1 MATRIKFFSSDD
13 VRRALS
19 MPRAISAMR
28 EAFQLLSRKEVQAP
42 PRLHLDIQDYQG
54 VELVKPVYVP
64 SLQQIG
70 FKVIS
75 LFRNNH
81 QFGLPLSHAVLLVFD
96 AATGVPQAIMDGDLL
111 TAIRTGAASGLATDL
126 LARKDAQVLA
136 VFGAG
141 LQART
146 QIEAIMTVR
155 PLQKIYIF
163 DQNQIKAK
171 KLAEEFHSHENLK
184 FIVTDKALELRQAE
198 IISTVTTSDVPVFS
212 DTFISPG
219 VHINAVGAFKPDSR
233 EVPSETIRRAKVVVD
248 QREACLKE
256 AGDLLIPMAEGMI
269 TAEHLH
275 AEIGEIAL
283 GSRAGRESDQEITLF
298 KSVGH
303 AVQDLLAARVVLS
316 FSREHNLGIELVL

>member
-13 VRRALS
+13 VRKALS
-19 MPRAISAMR
+19 MSLAIAAMR

-42 PRLHLDIQDYQG
+42 LRLHLDIQEYQG

-64 SLQQIG
+64 SLRQIG

-81 QFGLPLSHAVLLVFD
+81 QLGLPLSHAVMMVFD
-96 AATGVPQAIMDGDLL
+96 AATGVPQAIMDGDSL

-126 LARKDAQVLA
+126 LARQDAHILA

-155 PLQKIYIF
+155 PVQKIYIF
-163 DQNQIKAK
+163 EQNMIKAQ
-171 KLAEEFHSHENLK
+171 KLAERFQYRKNLK
-184 FIVTDKALELRQAE
+184 VKVTDNLSELRQAE
-198 IISTVTTSDVPVFS
+198 IISTATTSDVPVFS

-219 VHINAVGAFKPDSR
+219 VHINAIGAFKPGSR
-233 EVPSETIRRAKVVVD
+233 EVPSETVRRAKLVVD
-248 QREACLKE
+248 QRETCLKE
-256 AGDLLIPMAEGMI
+256 AGDLLIPMADGVI

-275 AEIGEIAL
+275 AEIGEIIL
-283 GSRAGRESDQEITLF
+283 GAKSGRESDQEITLF

-303 AVQDLLAARVVLS
+303 AVQDLLAAGVVLS
-316 FSREHNLGIELVL
+316 YSREHQLGTELVL